1 MKIFAL
7 QLFTFTLAFF
17 QLFGSYGQDETVTIN
32 GESYMVYP
40 IREQLTIPGPY
51 FSVVKED
58 AYFEDPDN
66 YFDVFGEA
74 RYFSREAFDTASNF
88 ERGLLYEDLE
98 RYWKFSRNPGIGY
111 GPRFRKAVRENPG
124 ALIIPKYSRNDDILP
139 AFSSIPDGKYVQLFN
154 NFCYVN
160 SEGMC
165 DDKPRVSAIFS
176 IKNNM
181 LDGEA
186 VWLTLDGDTLKQGAF
201 ENGLR
206 VGKWIYK
213 DLDLPPY
220 FSRWMIKPIKKTGK
234 LDVDT
239 TFYEMNYERGVL
251 NGPYSYY
258 RPVDSILITGFYK
271 DGVESGN
278 WRTTHCGTLIY
289 NVTFADKDNPV
300 RSHKPIIRTATM
312 LPDLYQSDIDVN
324 SYTYG
329 RRELPRNLF
338 EIDFGIDKELE
349 LEEEEFQS
357 HELEYR
363 YYPTYNTGI
372 PERILKRSLGY
383 LGSMERNNIAYFEF
397 ITDPN
402 TEKTETRGWFIDSLG
417 AKVLFDGNYEI
428 YYPNGNLFLRYV
440 FENGEL
446 VDEGTVYWDNG
457 QPYDVI
463 DFNADSN
470 YYYRRTFDYNGKPM
484 RTAIYDSLGDF
495 LRFDVEREEIKKIQI
510 DGIEATLSKIS
521 HSYDYR
527 ILNDVIEGNY
537 IYSNSEAFDSIIP
550 DDLVTIY
557 REYSGYDKKTVLSE
571 RTFDPKTNTFLLY
584 EKSYTGNEYLRI
596 ERVFGEDFK
605 NWTGSA
611 TWKYGR
617 FTFVNKMSASLD
629 VEEKDSI
636 PMRNVLYPHQR
647 YDVTSDIEIFR
658 DGELYTGPVK
668 LKPYAFKFKFNGNK
682 LVLRESYDEGTGKL
696 VKKLK
701 EYLEEGKHADDVA
714 LSIVSAPLDCSSI
727 EESIS
732 SYLFDQ
738 ANSDFFY
745 YERPHGGGRYSY
757 MSNNNRQADKI
768 KGQMVEGRPQGHWT
782 GKVGSKLVNDINFD
796 RGEPFGKYSQY
807 AIQSGSS
814 RYMRRMSID
823 SLPKRRVYFL
833 DKTLEYVNGMAN
845 GDYVDRNWYGFIEE
859 EGSYVDDERE
869 GKFISRNKFAYSV
882 SEFRSGML
890 DGYVQTYLT
899 LPYMD
904 TMLLY
909 DINFQHGLLN
919 GESNAYHTNGKLAK
933 RGFFLDGEPID
944 DYEAFDTL
952 GFRYHYVKFKYG
964 FPVEE
969 KIWEENELSL
979 RYMFNWEDSVEFDP
993 SDITSTMSLD
1003 ALMADLG
1010 YSGAYLSNPFYGRQ
1024 RLINKAGL
1032 QYHMTKFYPNDT
1044 IARIGRIDDG
1054 KKIGNWKFYDYY
1066 GEYLYEVDYYDS
1078 IIHLNDS
1085 VRFKS
1090 KGVLTDYNSNGD
1102 TLYKAY
1108 IIEKMEKYDCAHTDH
1123 YEIRQFYTFWEA
1135 DDSIGR
1141 MNGYVYNYYDNRV
1154 IQSEGQME
1162 NGLPTGLWKYYD
1174 PFGKLNLMGSFH
1186 QGKRHGRWLSGDLEK
1201 KKYLGEICLNPN
1213 LPDLEAEKKFRENLI
1228 DVTIITYYLGQAKN
1242 KQYFDLDLNRYSNLI
1257 DE

>member
-1 MKIFAL
+1 MKFFAL
-7 QLFTFTLAFF
+7 PHLLITLTFF
-17 QLFGSYGQDETVTIN
+17 QLFSSFGQNETVTID

-40 IREQLTIPGPY
+40 IREQLDIPSQY
-51 FSVVKED
+51 WSVVKDE
-58 AYFEDPDN
+58 AYFEDPNN
-66 YFDVFGEA
+66 YFDVFGES
-74 RYFSREAFDTASNF
+74 RYFSRKAFDTASNF

-98 RYWKFSRNPGIGY
+98 RYWDFNRKPGVGY
-111 GPRFRKAVRENPG
+111 GHRFRKVVRKNPG
-124 ALIIPKYSRNDDILP
+124 SIIIPNYSKDTDILP
-139 AFSSIPDGKYVQLFN
+139 AFAAIPDGRYVQLFN
-154 NFCYVN
+154 DFCYVN
-160 SEGMC
+160 SDGMC
-165 DDKPRVSAIFS
+165 ESKPRVSAIFS
-176 IKNNM
+176 IKDNM
-181 LDGEA
+181 LDGHA
-186 VWLTLDGDTLKQGAF
+186 VWLTLDGDTLKEGSF
-201 ENGLR
+201 KNGLR
-206 VGKWIYK
+206 VGKWTYK
-213 DLDLPPY
+213 DVFIPSY
-220 FSRWMIKPIKKTGK
+220 YTRWRIKPLKKTGQ
-234 LDVDT
+234 LGLDT
-239 TFYEMNYERGVL
+239 TYYEMNYDQGVL
-251 NGPYSYY
+251 NGPYKYINST
-258 RPVDSILITGFYK
+258 DSIVITGNYT

-278 WRTTHCGTLIY
+278 WQTKFNGALVY

-300 RSHKPIIRTATM
+300 RSHKPIIRTRTM
-312 LPDLYQSDIDVN
+312 LPDVHHKTNLY

-329 RRELPRNLF
+329 RYEFPIDLY

-363 YYPTYNTGI
+363 YYESYNANI
-372 PERILKRSLGY
+372 PARILRRSLGSFIGEDRFSY
-383 LGSMERNNIAYFEF
+383 NLYDF

-402 TEKTETRGWFIDSLG
+402 TEKVETRGWFIDSLG
-417 AKVLFDGNYEI
+417 AKILYDGNYEI
-428 YYPNGNLFLRYV
+428 YYPNGQLYLRYI

-463 DFNADSN
+463 EFNADSN
-470 YYYRRTFDYNGKPM
+470 YYYRNTYDYDGKPM

-495 LRFDVEREEIKKIQI
+495 LRYDVEQKEIPTIQI
-510 DGIEATLSKIS
+510 DGIEAELVETSN
-521 HSYDYR
+521 SYIYNPLDGV
-527 ILNDVIEGNY
+527 LEGNY
-537 IYSNSEAFDSIIP
+537 VYKNFDAFDSIAP
-550 DDLVTIY
+550 DEPVTIY
-557 REYSGYDKKTVLSE
+557 REYNGYDKKSIMSE
-571 RTFDPKTNTFLLY
+571 RTFDPRTMTYTLY
-584 EKSYTGNEYLRI
+584 EKSYTGKEFLRV
-596 ERVFGEDFK
+596 ERTFGEDFK
-605 NWTGSA
+605 NWTGST

-617 FTFVNKMSASLD
+617 FTFVNKMSATLD
-629 VEEKDSI
+629 TEEKDTL
-636 PMRNVLYPHQR
+636 PMRNVMYPSER

-668 LKPYAFKFKFNGNK
+668 LKPYSRKFKFNGNK
-682 LVLRESYDEGTGKL
+682 LVLKESYNEGTYKL
-696 VKKLK
+696 TKKLRA
-701 EYLEEGKHADDVA
+701 YLEEGKYADNDD
-714 LSIVSAPLDCSSI
+714 LGIVSGPLDCSSI

-732 SYLFDQ
+732 SYLFDA

-745 YERPHGGGRYSY
+745 YKNSSSRQFSFGAYS
-757 MSNNNRQADKI
+757 SQRQASKI

-782 GKVGSKLVNDINFD
+782 GKRSLKLMNDINFD
-796 RGEPFGKYSQY
+796 RGEPIGTYKQY
-807 AIQSGSS
+807 AIQNGTS
-814 RYMRRMSID
+814 RYIRRISMD
-823 SLPKRRVYFL
+823 SLPKHRVHFL
-833 DKTLEYVNGMAN
+833 DITMEYVNGMAH
-845 GDYVDRNWYGFIEE
+845 GHYTDRNWHGFIEE
-859 EGSYVDDERE
+859 EGNYVDDLRE
-869 GKFISRNKFAYSV
+869 GKFYSRNKYAYSI
-882 SEFRSGML
+882 SEFHNGML

-904 TMLLY
+904 TLLLY

-993 SDITSTMSLD
+993 SDITSTMSLE

-1010 YSGAYLSNPFYGRQ
+1010 YSGASLNSPFYGRQ

-1032 QYHMTKFYPNDT
+1032 DYHMTKFYPNDT

-1066 GEYLYEVDYYDS
+1066 GEYLYEVDYFDS

-1090 KGVLTDYNSNGD
+1090 KGILTDYNSKGD
-1102 TLYKAY
+1102 TLFKAY

-1135 DDSIGR
+1135 DDSVGR
-1141 MNGYVYNYYDNRV
+1141 MNGYVYNYYDNGV
-1154 IQSEGQME
+1154 IQSEGQMKD
-1162 NGLPTGLWKYYD
+1162 GLPTGLWKYYD

-1213 LPDLEAEKKFRENLI
+1213 LPDLEAEKEYRENLI

-1242 KQYFDLDLNRYSNLI
+1242 KQFYDLDLNRYSNLI